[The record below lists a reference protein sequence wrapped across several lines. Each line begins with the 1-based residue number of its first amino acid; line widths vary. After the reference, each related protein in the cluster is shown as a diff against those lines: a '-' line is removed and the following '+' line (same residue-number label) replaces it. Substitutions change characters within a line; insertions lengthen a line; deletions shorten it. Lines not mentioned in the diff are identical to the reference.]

1 MLYKVY
7 ITCGVD
13 KMLVQ
18 EKFGIEIQEVK
29 QKRPRPNNP
38 TRSLEEKIKADLKE
52 WNTIEGIELY
62 KDLYNVCS
70 QLFNETI
77 NHKLACLNYYID
89 HERDS
94 EKGEEYSIMYAEIKD
109 TWQLEMKDR
118 YNKHKELLKRVM
130 SKDTTLIYCE
140 NSETQT
146 EEEGQLSLF
155 G

>member
-7 ITCGVD
+7 ITCGVG

-18 EKFGIEIQEVK
+18 ENLGIAGKEVK

-38 TRSLEEKIKADLKE
+38 PRSLEDKIKADLKE
-52 WNTIEGIELY
+52 WNTIEGVELY
-62 KDLYNVCS
+62 KNLYNVCF
-70 QLFNETI
+70 QLFNETFS
-77 NHKLACLNYYID
+77 HKLACLNYYID
-89 HERDS
+89 NENDS
-94 EKGEEYSIMYAEIKD
+94 QEYTVMYAEIKD
-109 TWQLEMKDR
+109 TWQLEMKER
-118 YNKHKELLKRVM
+118 YNKHKELLERVM
-130 SKDTTLIYCE
+130 SNDTTLIYC